1 MARPKPCVL
10 FAQSFLHPVLAEYV
24 DEVRFTE
31 PVVISACEFLE
42 LHTTS
47 ICPTLSLSGASFPQ
61 SFALEIFVR
70 IGGEARFKR
79 LCPAFLY
86 SPSASSVLEVQ
97 AAVTDHLVIRGSYRA
112 LSLVVY
118 GNSVKELGQFNFDHE
133 IDNTLS
139 DAIIPPEA
147 VFQPEDLP
155 EALQDETGHQNK
167 VIPPLRNLQLIN
179 QDVEQSEAIHQLLS
193 LALQLTRSNSGYI
206 TIRRVFDILL
216 SAASTILS
224 EHGIESRFP
233 QWPTPAK
240 PPFQSQRK
248 VKEGLMQARDQVQ
261 VVYGQWQSN
270 TIMDPSP
277 ALINVSVLLEGI
289 FDWIQRSFQLS
300 SNVEFDVSVEE
311 YLMAGLAA
319 VQILCMDA
327 HWCFQL
333 VVAGGLNLLMS
344 VLQYTSA
351 ESSATALLILGGLK
365 CACQHAFACEALLG
379 WWPAIVVPVES
390 KHTLSFGYCSVLR
403 MLLQTKRQN
412 VSQLASQVLHHLNAY
427 RLASEFECEVESLL
441 GNSSGCDQPAP
452 SERTLKKLSSFL
464 KGLSIDPHILL
475 FSLLFYF
482 MGFLHDHLSLSVN
495 RSHSMPKIFHKTC
508 ILFKQHIGLFWMEM
522 IVFLLCPQMRFS
534 TGFSPPNFHL
544 LLKISTHKSCW

>member
-1 MARPKPCVL
+1 M
-10 FAQSFLHPVLAEYV
+10 
-24 DEVRFTE
+24 
-31 PVVISACEFLE
+31 
-42 LHTTS
+42 
-47 ICPTLSLSGASFPQ
+47 
-61 SFALEIFVR
+61 
-70 IGGEARFKR
+70 
-79 LCPAFLY
+79 
-86 SPSASSVLEVQ
+86 
-97 AAVTDHLVIRGSYRA
+97 
-112 LSLVVY
+112 
-118 GNSVKELGQFNFDHE
+118 KELGQFNFDHE

-300 SNVEFDVSVEE
+300 SNVEFDVSVVCANFSINSTSCCDWHFLCKVHSCLLADQEE

-427 RLASEFECEVESLL
+427 RLASEFEV
-441 GNSSGCDQPAP
+441 NSYRQNA
-452 SERTLKKLSSFL
+452 
-464 KGLSIDPHILL
+464 
-475 FSLLFYF
+475 
-482 MGFLHDHLSLSVN
+482 
-495 RSHSMPKIFHKTC
+495 
-508 ILFKQHIGLFWMEM
+508 
-522 IVFLLCPQMRFS
+522 
-534 TGFSPPNFHL
+534 
-544 LLKISTHKSCW
+544 